1 MNHSDLLLADQ
12 WILVREGIEPSL
24 PNCLSV
30 IKTQDMFVFVQY
42 SDLFEYDGVFEH
54 NGSNQVTYLPPV
66 CVHRCGIITARG
78 LWDAFIADGW
88 KPVDAANPSG
98 CDSACKA
105 YRAIEYRHTL
115 TNNTSGHFSGLYLGD
130 FPHSDPKSALFFV
143 DDYGGIISVENLR
156 LHPVTGMPRNAAAD
170 RQNRRRSYR
179 TVLKNSTTTK
189 NYYPST
195 SFDNYALGA

>member
-1 MNHSDLLLADQ
+1 MWYICGMNHSDLLLADQ

-30 IKTQDMFVFVQY
+30 IKTQDIFVFVQY
-42 SDLFEYDGVFEH
+42 SDLFEYDG
-54 NGSNQVTYLPPV
+54 NSQTNYLPPV
-66 CVHRCGIITARG
+66 CVHRCGIITARE

-88 KPVDAANPSG
+88 KPVDADNPSG

-115 TNNTSGHFSGLYLGD
+115 TNKTSGHFSGLYLGD
-130 FPHSDPKSALFFV
+130 FPHSDPKCALFFV
-143 DDYGGIISVENLR
+143 NDYGGIISVEDLR
-156 LHPVTGMPRNAAAD
+156 LHPVTGMPRNPRAD
-170 RQNRRRSYR
+170 RQNTRRSYR
-179 TVLKNSTTTK
+179 TVLKNSTVTK
-189 NYYPST
+189 NYYPN

>member
-1 MNHSDLLLADQ
+1 MNHSDILLADQ
-12 WILVREGIEPSL
+12 WILVHEGIEPSL

-30 IKTQDMFVFVQY
+30 IKDPSGMFVFVQY
-42 SDLFEYDGVFEH
+42 SDLFEYDGIFEH

-66 CVHRCGIITARG
+66 CVYRCGIITARE

-105 YRAIEYRHTL
+105 YRAIQYRL

-130 FPHSDPKSALFFV
+130 FPHSDPKCALFFV
-143 DDYGGIISVENLR
+143 NDYGGIISVEDLR
-156 LHPVTGMPRNAAAD
+156 LHPVTGMPRNPRAD
-170 RQNRRRSYR
+170 RQNTRRSYR

-189 NYYPST
+189 NYYPNSL
-195 SFDNYALGA
+195 DNYALGA

>member
-1 MNHSDLLLADQ
+1 MWYICGMNHSDLLLADQ

-30 IKTQDMFVFVQY
+30 IKTLDMFVFVQY
-42 SDLFEYDGVFEH
+42 SDLFEYDG
-54 NGSNQVTYLPPV
+54 NSQSNYLPPV
-66 CVHRCGIITARG
+66 CVHRCWITTARE

-88 KPVDAANPSG
+88 KPVDADNPSG

-115 TNNTSGHFSGLYLGD
+115 TNKTSGHFSGLYLGE

-156 LHPVTGMPRNAAAD
+156 LHPVTGMPRNPAAD
-170 RQNRRRSYR
+170 RQNTRRSYR
-179 TVLKNSTTTK
+179 TVIKNSTITK
-189 NYYPST
+189 NYYPN

>member
-1 MNHSDLLLADQ
+1 MNRSDLLLADQ
-12 WILVREGIEPSL
+12 WILVREGIQPSL

-30 IKTQDMFVFVQY
+30 IKTPDMFVFVQY
-42 SDLFEYDGVFEH
+42 SDLFEYDG
-54 NGSNQVTYLPPV
+54 NSQSNYLPPV
-66 CVHRCGIITARG
+66 CVHRCGIITARQ

-88 KPVDAANPSG
+88 KPVDADNPDG

-115 TNNTSGHFSGLYLGD
+115 TNKTSGHFSGLYLGD

-156 LHPVTGMPRNAAAD
+156 LHPVTGMPRNPAAD
-170 RQNRRRSYR
+170 RQNRRRSRRRSYR
-179 TVLKNSTTTK
+179 TALSKNH
-189 NYYPST
+189 YPPNPLDKH
-195 SFDNYALGA
+195 DNYALEA

>member
-1 MNHSDLLLADQ
+1 MRD
-12 WILVREGIEPSL
+12 GIEPSL

-30 IKTQDMFVFVQY
+30 IKTPDMFVFVQY
-42 SDLFEYDGVFEH
+42 SDLFEYDG
-54 NGSNQVTYLPPV
+54 SNQANYLPPV

-115 TNNTSGHFSGLYLGD
+115 TNKTSGHFSGLYLGD

-143 DDYGGIISVENLR
+143 SDHIGEHVCVVENLR
-156 LHPVTGMPRNAAAD
+156 LHPVTGMPRNEAAD

-179 TVLKNSTTTK
+179 TVLKNSTITK
-189 NYYPST
+189 NYYPNSL
-195 SFDNYALGA
+195 DNYALGA